1 METCQRSHE
10 EIANYGPLMGEQMDK
25 RAKVRGLLAL
35 VSATKDG
42 KKRMVLVN
50 RDFNAATNVKRCT
63 VTERR
68 PPESTREN
76 FVRQSLKVELYEKQ
90 LEAVV
95 GDRSEK
101 AGRRLHV
108 RWRRRV

>member
-1 METCQRSHE
+1 
-10 EIANYGPLMGEQMDK
+10 MDK

-35 VSATKDG
+35 VSATSDG